1 MATTETIV
9 TAIEEQMAAYFTH
22 MAARIERFV
31 RQLTHEQLWHKPF
44 AFGNSVGHI
53 VVHLT
58 GNLNH
63 YIGAGIAGTAYTRNR
78 PLEFTTS
85 EHPPADELLHGF
97 HSALTMVLQTLRT
110 QQADDLLTPLPL
122 QQEPVQ
128 NHFGLFLVC
137 LAHLNN
143 HIGQI
148 VYLLQ
153 AHGIQF
159 DERSW

>member
-1 MATTETIV
+1 MASTETIV
-9 TAIEEQMAAYFTH
+9 TALEEQMAEYFTH

-31 RQLTHEQLWHKPF
+31 RQVTYEQLWHKPF
-44 AFGNSVGHI
+44 TFGNSIGHI

-63 YIGAGIAGTAYTRNR
+63 YIGAGIAGTDFTRNR
-78 PLEFTTS
+78 PLEFTTTK
-85 EHPPADELLHGF
+85 HPMADELLRSF
-97 HSALTMVLQTLRT
+97 HEAINMVRQTLRT
-110 QQADDLLTPLPL
+110 QTGDALLTPMPT

-153 AHGIQF
+153 AQGIQF